1 MGADNMIVVVPTVVN
16 GVPGWVVA
24 YFQGVSHCR
33 MYSYGWFMEIVKSVW
48 KWAECREDAE
58 RLAESMS
65 DPYLSY
71 GIKWHPGFPGDPGIT
86 VGNDGRVVWTAEQE
100 RAVQQEEKGGGWGD
114 YDRLPRNGITPRERA
129 LALADGGSRARLY
142 TERFPPHDASPYHCT
157 LWEADKADVA
167 RNNRPTT
174 SGFRTREHWWDAPS
188 VSSRE
193 SVASYLCHGMLTC
206 GCTFR

>member
-1 MGADNMIVVVPTVVN
+1 
-16 GVPGWVVA
+16 
-24 YFQGVSHCR
+24 
-33 MYSYGWFMEIVKSVW
+33 
-48 KWAECREDAE
+48 
-58 RLAESMS
+58 MS

-167 RNNRPTT
+167 RNNLPNHFGFSYSRTLVGCAISVLSGVGSKLPLPRYADMRLHIPMNHNDDRPGECCHRCRSSSGQNGSTRT
-174 SGFRTREHWWDAPS
+174 SFPGQRGGWWK
-188 VSSRE
+188 SSSCSAGGWRKGL
-193 SVASYLCHGMLTC
+193 SRRYVCW
-206 GCTFR
+206 